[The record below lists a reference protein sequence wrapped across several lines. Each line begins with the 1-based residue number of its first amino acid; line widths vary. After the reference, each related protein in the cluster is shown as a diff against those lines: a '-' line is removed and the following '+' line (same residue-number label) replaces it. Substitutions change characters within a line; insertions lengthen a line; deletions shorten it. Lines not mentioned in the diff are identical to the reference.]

1 VKIFDTRS
9 ALQQYLSQCRS
20 TGKKTGLVPTMGA
33 LHKGH
38 ISLINTAKDYT
49 DEVVCSVFVNPTQFT
64 DPKDLEKYP
73 RPIAHDIQML
83 TEAGCDVL
91 FMPSVSE
98 MYVPGE
104 TWHIEIGPIEDLLE
118 GKYRPGHYQ
127 GVTQVVYKLFSII
140 EPDYAFF
147 GQKDYQQVMVIRR
160 MVELMQLPVKLIM
173 CPIIREEGGL
183 AMSSRNVHLSAKEH
197 EDSLILSKILQ
208 LVKQKFDKQNLGSI
222 AQMAIDQL
230 TAHPAIKL
238 DYFEIADAATL
249 LPADA
254 HTEKTIALV
263 AAKVGNT
270 RLIDN
275 IILD

>member
-1 VKIFDTRS
+1 MKIFNTRP
-9 ALQQYLSQCRS
+9 ALRQYLSQCRS
-20 TGKKTGLVPTMGA
+20 AGKKTGLVPTMGA

-38 ISLINTAKDYT
+38 ISLINTAKSYT
-49 DEVVCSVFVNPTQFT
+49 DEVICSVFVNPTQFT

-73 RPIAHDIQML
+73 RPVAHDIQML
-83 TEAGCDVL
+83 TDAGCDVL
-91 FMPSVSE
+91 FMPTVSE
-98 MYVPGE
+98 MYAPGE
-104 TWHIEIGPIEDLLE
+104 TWHIDIGPIENLLE

-127 GVTQVVYKLFSII
+127 GVTQVVYKLFTII

-183 AMSSRNVHLSAKEH
+183 AMSSRNVHLKAKEH
-197 EDSLILSKILQ
+197 RDSLILSETLA
-208 LVKQKFDKQNLGSI
+208 LVKGQFDKQNI
-222 AQMAIDQL
+222 AVLTQMAIDHFA
-230 TAHPAIKL
+230 TNAAIQL
-238 DYFEIADAATL
+238 DYFEIVDAATL

-254 HTEKTIALV
+254 RTEKTIALV
-263 AAKVGNT
+263 AAKIGNT